1 MYLGAT
7 LLDIKALRKAAENL
21 RVLIVP
27 LVLTTL
33 SKSVNCCLVYRRRK
47 YAKILL
53 VVHPKSKIKNERL
66 LFLLRRD
73 RFDNALSDTTK
84 HILNLSDYDLS
95 DTVSFVLSHGLNF
108 GLAPCANPK
117 CKEEIFAKLKSLW
130 AQLLHHSASSVEQRT
145 ALKA

>member
-33 SKSVNCCLVYRRRK
+33 SKTVNCCLVYRRRK
-47 YAKILL
+47 YAKILF

-66 LFLLRRD
+66 LFSLRRD
-73 RFDNALSDTTK
+73 RFGNALSDTTK

-95 DTVSFVLSHGLNF
+95 DTESFVLSHGLNF
-108 GLAPCANPK
+108 GLAPRYL
-117 CKEEIFAKLKSLW
+117 CKEEIFAKFKSLW